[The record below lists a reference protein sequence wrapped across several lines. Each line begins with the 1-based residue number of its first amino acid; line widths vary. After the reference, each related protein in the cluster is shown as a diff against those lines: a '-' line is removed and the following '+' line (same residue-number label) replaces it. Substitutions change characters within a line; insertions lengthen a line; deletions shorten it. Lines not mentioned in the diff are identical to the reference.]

1 MEHQLWKEILRV
13 LRCINKP
20 AKSAREQ
27 YSDEEIVK
35 VWLWAVLHDRPVSW
49 ACQRQNWP
57 LHDRRRQLPSPSR
70 VSRRLRT
77 SGVRWLLQELEG
89 QVLRPERVGQLLWMM
104 DGKPLLIGGSS
115 KDRQAGVAPR
125 VGRGYKL
132 HALLD
137 AQSDVAAW
145 RVAPLNKD
153 EKTMAR
159 RMIRVASLQGY
170 LVADGNYDSNR
181 LHEVCEGRGNLQL
194 ITPHRVSRTGIRR
207 PRYRQSRGRLRSLA
221 LQEAPQPEFA
231 RDLLRCRDDI
241 ERYFGR
247 LSSWGGGLTHL
258 PPWVRTHRRVHRWV
272 QGKLILTALRRRLLN
287 QTYDD

>member
-13 LRCINKP
+13 LRSINKP
-20 AKSAREQ
+20 PKNAKEQ
-27 YSDEEIVK
+27 YSDEEIVR

-49 ACQRQNWP
+49 ACQRQSWP
-57 LHDRRRQLPSPSR
+57 LHDRRRQLPSSSR

-77 SGVRWLLQELEG
+77 PGVRWLLQEIEA

-115 KDRQAGVAPR
+115 KDRQSGAARR

-137 AQSDVAAW
+137 AQGNVAAW

-159 RMIRVASLQGY
+159 RMIRVAALQGY
-170 LVADGNYDSNR
+170 LLADGNYDSNR
-181 LHEVCEGRGNLQL
+181 LHEACEGHGNLQL
-194 ITPHRVSRTGIRR
+194 ITPHRASRTGVRR
-207 PRYRQSRGRLRSLA
+207 PISRQSPGRLRSLA
-221 LQEAPQPEFA
+221 LQEAPHPEFA
-231 RDLLRCRDDI
+231 RSLLRRREDI

-258 PPWVRTHRRVHRWV
+258 PAWVRTHRRVHRWV
-272 QGKLILTALRRRLLN
+272 QGKLILTGLRRRILSR
-287 QTYDD
+287 TYDD

>member
-1 MEHQLWKEILRV
+1 MEHQLWKEILCV
-13 LRCINKP
+13 LRSINKP
-20 AKSAREQ
+20 AKGARDL
-27 YSDEEIVK
+27 YSDEEIVR

-57 LHDRRRQLPSPSR
+57 VHERRRKLPSPSR
-70 VSRRLRT
+70 VSRRLR
-77 SGVRWLLQELEG
+77 SSQVRWLLEELEAR
-89 QVLRPERVGQLLWMM
+89 VLRPQNVGELLWMM

-115 KDRQAGVAPR
+115 KDRQSGVARR

-137 AQSDVAAW
+137 SQGGVAAW

-159 RMIRVASLQGY
+159 RMLRTASLQGY

-181 LHEVCEGRGNLQL
+181 LHEACEERGNLQL
-194 ITPHRVSRTGIRR
+194 ITPHRASRKGRR
-207 PRYRQSRGRLRSLA
+207 RSYRQSSGRLRSLA
-221 LQEAPQPEFA
+221 LQESPQPEFVQS
-231 RDLLRCRDDI
+231 LLRSRDNI

-258 PPWVRTHRRVHRWV
+258 PPWIRTHRRVHRWV
-272 QGKLILTALRRRLLN
+272 QGKLILTALRRRLLTE
-287 QTYDD
+287 TYDD

>member
-13 LRCINKP
+13 LRGINKP
-20 AKSAREQ
+20 ARSAGQR
-27 YSDEEIVK
+27 YSDEEIVR

-57 LHDRRRQLPSPSR
+57 LHHRRRPLPSQSR

-77 SGVRWLLQELEG
+77 PGVQRLLEELEAR
-89 QVLRPERVGQLLWMM
+89 VLLPEGTGSLLSMV

-115 KDRQAGVAPR
+115 KDRQAGVVGR

-137 AQSDVAAW
+137 AHCNIAAW

-159 RMIRVASLQGY
+159 RMIRTASLQGY

-181 LHEVCEGRGNLQL
+181 LHEACERRGNLQL
-194 ITPHRVSRTGIRR
+194 ITPHRASRTGRR
-207 PRYRQSRGRLRSLA
+207 RNASLQSPGRLRSLA

-231 RDLLRCRDDI
+231 RWLLRCRDEI

-258 PPWVRTHRRVHRWV
+258 PPWIRTYRRVRRWV
-272 QGKLILTALRRRLLN
+272 QGKLILTALRRRILSR
-287 QTYDD
+287 TYDD

>member
-1 MEHQLWKEILRV
+1 MEHQLWIEILRM
-13 LRCINKP
+13 LRHIDKP
-20 AKSAREQ
+20 AKNVREQ
-27 YSDEEIVK
+27 YSDEDIVR

-57 LHDRRRQLPSPSR
+57 LHERRRQLPSPSR

-77 SGVRWLLQELEG
+77 FGVRWLLDELESR
-89 QVLRPERVGQLLWMM
+89 VLRPEKVGRLLWMM

-115 KDRQAGVAPR
+115 KDRQAGAVRR

-137 AQSDVAAW
+137 AQGDVAAW

-159 RMIRVASLQGY
+159 RMIRGASLQGY

-181 LHEVCEGRGNLQL
+181 LHEVCEGSGNLQL
-194 ITPHRVSRTGIRR
+194 VTPHRASPTGRRR
-207 PRYRQSRGRLRSLA
+207 PGSRQSRGRLRSLA
-221 LQEAPQPEFA
+221 LQDAPQPEFA
-231 RDLLRCRDDI
+231 RGLLRCRDDI

-258 PPWVRTHRRVHRWV
+258 PPWIRTHRRVHRWV
-272 QGKLILTALRRRLLN
+272 QGKLILTGLRRRVLTR
-287 QTYDD
+287 TYND

>member
-13 LRCINKP
+13 LRHIDKP
-20 AKSAREQ
+20 AKSASEQ
-27 YSDEEIVK
+27 YSDEEIVR

-49 ACQRQNWP
+49 ACLRQNWP
-57 LHDRRRQLPSPSR
+57 LHDRRRQLPSSSR

-77 SGVRWLLQELEG
+77 PRVRRLLEELEARILLP
-89 QVLRPERVGQLLWMM
+89 QRVGQLLWMM
-104 DGKPLLIGGSS
+104 DGKPLLVGGSS
-115 KDRQAGVAPR
+115 KDRQAGVARR

-132 HALLD
+132 HALVD
-137 AQSDVAAW
+137 AQGQIAAW

-181 LHEVCEGRGNLQL
+181 LHEACEGRGNLQM
-194 ITPHRVSRTGIRR
+194 ITPHRASRVRR
-207 PRYRQSRGRLRSLA
+207 RRHGQSSGRLRSLA
-221 LQEAPQPEFA
+221 LQESPQPEFA
-231 RDLLRCRDDI
+231 RGLLRCRDNI

-258 PPWVRTHRRVHRWV
+258 PPWVRTHRRVQRWV
-272 QGKLILTALRRRLLN
+272 QGN
-287 QTYDD
+287 